1 MPAFAMV
8 ASDRKQ
14 VGVRRI
20 VIALVAAVIGV
31 GALGAAQPYGHP
43 TTNIELRVWQGIE
56 DRTAIAIGAR
66 SIDGSWGALGMVPL
80 PLDDGFSPNGDYR
93 YGQTTIEV
101 PLTSAAPVAV
111 EVRVWQ
117 AVRDESFIFVSARAA
132 GGSWGLLGTVRLLL
146 DDGLRPDLGYRFGD
160 MRIEVELPEQRVVT
174 LAGRAMDWGSADGAG
189 KDARFGGRSA
199 PWAMG
204 LEVDADGSVI
214 VADYFNSAIRRVA
227 RDGTV
232 TTIAGGNG
240 HGLLDGPADVA
251 QFAGPTDVALAP
263 DGTIYVAQRPNNHIR
278 KITPDGMVTTVAG
291 DGSLE
296 ANRYP
301 SRVRDGPVDQ
311 AVFYRIH
318 GIALAP
324 DGDLYILE
332 DRHIRRLSPS
342 GWVSTFVGGST
353 VGFRDGRGR
362 SARFYFL
369 KDIAIDASGD
379 LYVIDSNTLVPGAAG
394 RLETIRKIDTNGVVR
409 TLFRGRAPHLG
420 GQLAS
425 PEGLTVTSDG
435 TVYIS
440 NTGGNQIMRLTRD
453 GELRVVAGAGED
465 GYLDGPYGAAT
476 FSLPGALAF
485 APDGALIVADQG
497 GSTLRAI
504 VPGPSGFPNDVP
516 AVEIE
521 QLPRVEGVGV
531 TRFAGRHGATSG
543 LRGDGGP
550 ATRAYFNGVRG
561 IALDPAGNVIVADDG
576 NHAIRRISANGTITT
591 LAGGSGEGMRD
602 GPGDQAQFARPL
614 RVAVGTDGT
623 VFVAESG
630 NDHLRSIAPD
640 GTVSTVTGEAL
651 GNARAIATD
660 PDGSLL
666 IARSGRILRRS
677 PAGSVSTVVGD
688 GSGTIYALAVDNEG
702 SIFFTRSDTRGT
714 AVKWV
719 TATGDVSTVFED
731 GRGPYRGALSRTV
744 LGIAVAPDGAVYL
757 ADQGFGRVVRIDR
770 NGAAAIVADLQ
781 DFVGAPTSW
790 PNGIVLTSEGDL
802 LVSDRRQHVIWK
814 ITIDEGAGR

>member
-1 MPAFAMV
+1 M
-8 ASDRKQ
+8 
-14 VGVRRI
+14 RRL
-20 VIALVAAVIGV
+20 VIAAVAVVIGLA
-31 GALGAAQPYGHP
+31 ALGTAHPYGDA
-43 TTNIELRVWQGIE
+43 TTTIELRVWQGLE
-56 DRTAIAIGAR
+56 DGADIAIGAR
-66 SIDGSWGALGMVPL
+66 SVDGSWGALGMVPL
-80 PLDDGFSPNGDYR
+80 PLDDGFSSNGEYR
-93 YGQTTIEV
+93 YGQTTVGV
-101 PLTSAAPVAV
+101 PLPDWATPLNV

-146 DDGLRPDLGYRFGD
+146 DDGIRPDLGYRHGD
-160 MRIEVELPEQRVVT
+160 MCIEVELPDAGVVT

-227 RDGTV
+227 PDGTV

-240 HGLLDGPADVA
+240 HGLLDGPVDVA

-263 DGTIYVAQRPNNHIR
+263 DGAIYVAQRPNNHIR

-296 ANRYP
+296 ANRDP

-379 LYVIDSNTLVPGAAG
+379 LYVIDSNPLVRGETG
-394 RLETIRKIDTNGVVR
+394 TLETIRKIDTNGLVR
-409 TLFRGRAPHLG
+409 TLFRSRPPHLG

-425 PEGLTVTSDG
+425 PEGLAVTSDG

-440 NTGGNQIMRLTRD
+440 NTGRNQIVRLTRD
-453 GELRVVAGAGED
+453 GDLRVVAGAGED

-516 AVEIE
+516 PVGIE
-521 QLPRVEGVGV
+521 QLPRVEGVSV
-531 TRFAGRHGATSG
+531 TRFAGRLG
-543 LRGDGGP
+543 RGGHSPDGRS
-550 ATRAYFNGVRG
+550 ARAAAFNGPHA
-561 IALDPAGNVIVADDG
+561 IAIDPAGNLIVAD
-576 NHAIRRISANGTITT
+576 NRNYAVRRISAGGTVST
-591 LAGGSGEGMRD
+591 LAGANGQGTLD
-602 GPGDQAQFARPL
+602 GPGDEAQFGWL
-614 RVAVGTDGT
+614 VSVAVDADGN
-623 VFVAESG
+623 VYVAESQSAR
-630 NDHLRSIAPD
+630 LRMIAPD
-640 GTVSTVTGEAL
+640 GRVSTIDDEAAGHIHAL
-651 GNARAIATD
+651 AVE

-666 IARSGRILRRS
+666 ISRGGRIWRRS
-677 PAGSVSTVVGD
+677 PDGAISLIAGD
-688 GSGTIYALAVDNEG
+688 GSPRISALTVGDDG
-702 SIFFTRSDTRGT
+702 SIFYAVIESSLT
-714 AVKWV
+714 AIRRVDS
-719 TATGDVSTVFED
+719 GGVSTVFQD
-731 GRGPYRGALSRTV
+731 RPGLLGGALSHYTQ
-744 LGIAVAPDGAVYL
+744 GIAAAPGGAIYVADYVFDRVIRIAPDGT
-757 ADQGFGRVVRIDR
+757 
-770 NGAAAIVADLQ
+770 AAIVADSET
-781 DFVGAPTSW
+781 VGVTRFEPVSIA
-790 PNGIVLTSEGDL
+790 VTSEGDL
-802 LVSDRRQHVIWK
+802 LVSDARYNVIWK
-814 ITIDEGAGR
+814 ITIDEDAGR